1 VLVKVKVG
9 VLNIEKVS
17 VLRVGCI
24 IALPAMSVEN
34 VKVEKD
40 PNVAEVV
47 PINEAAASVGKATA
61 LLFEKRPTLE
71 RLRLATTLI
80 AFDAV

>member
-1 VLVKVKVG
+1 MVKVG

-17 VLRVGCI
+17 VLRFGCI
-24 IALPAMSVEN
+24 VRSPAISVEK

-47 PINEAAASVGKATA
+47 SDEGAVELVVKLIT
-61 LLFEKRPTLE
+61 LLFE
-71 RLRLATTLI
+71 
-80 AFDAV
+80 